1 MTEVTEELELKAVLM
16 DEATVERT
24 VTRIAHEI
32 LEKNHG
38 TENLALIGVR
48 RGGIP
53 IAKRLAECIY
63 EIEGKE
69 VPVGEIDINLYRDDL
84 TEAHELPKVSETKI
98 PFIVTGANIVLVDD
112 VLFTGR
118 TVRAAIEALF
128 IQGRPAKIELA
139 VLVDRGHRELPIRAD
154 FVGKNVPTSRSELIT
169 VSFPEFD
176 GRTCVEL
183 YGL

>member
-1 MTEVTEELELKAVLM
+1 MELKAELM
-16 DEATVERT
+16 DEAAVERT
-24 VTRIAHEI
+24 ITRIAHEI
-32 LEKNHG
+32 LEKNQG

-48 RGGIP
+48 RRGVP
-53 IAKRLAECIY
+53 IARKLAECIR

-69 VPVGEIDINLYRDDL
+69 IPVGELDINLYRDDL
-84 TEAHELPKVSETKI
+84 TEVQELPKVNETKI
-98 PFIVTGANIVLVDD
+98 PFSVTGSVIILTDD
-112 VLFTGR
+112 VLYTGR
-118 TVRAAIEALF
+118 TARAAIEAIF

-154 FVGKNVPTSRSELIT
+154 FVGKNVPTSRNEVIK
-169 VSFPEFD
+169 VSLPDFD